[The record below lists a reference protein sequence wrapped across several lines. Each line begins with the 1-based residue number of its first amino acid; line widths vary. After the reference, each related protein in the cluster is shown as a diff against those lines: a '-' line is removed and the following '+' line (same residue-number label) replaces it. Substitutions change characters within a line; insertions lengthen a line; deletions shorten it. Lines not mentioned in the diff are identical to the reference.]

1 MRVGIS
7 GDTTG
12 MQFFSGEFTGS
23 TTGWTVHT
31 ETGYVFSASDTQR
44 RIVFSSTTCDD
55 GGNFIDGVY
64 MDCQNF
70 AVTTTP
76 TPTLSATPSITPSVT
91 PSCAQ
96 SVFIFIPNL

>member
-1 MRVGIS
+1 MRVGVS
-7 GDTTG
+7 GNTTG
-12 MQFFSGEFTGS
+12 MQFFTGEFTGS

-31 ETGYVFSASDTQR
+31 EIGYVFNASDTQR
-44 RIVFSSTTCDD
+44 RLVFSSTTYDN
-55 GGNFIDGVY
+55 GGNFIDGVV

-70 AVTTTP
+70 AVTPTPTSSSTP
-76 TPTLSATPSITPSVT
+76 TPTVTPTVS